1 MTRVEIQYI
10 SVRYG
15 ALWAVQD
22 VSVEIEPG
30 ELFFL
35 LGPSGCGKTTLLR
48 TIAGLTRP
56 AMGEVLFGGRP
67 MVTVPAHERNV
78 GFVFQNYALWPHLTV
93 AENVAY
99 GLVTRKIEKEVIDS
113 RVDAALAMLGLSGM
127 EDRSPAEL
135 SGGEQQR
142 VAVARAVVI
151 EPDVLLMD
159 EPLSNLDARLRGE
172 MRREL
177 KALIRR
183 LGVTTIYVTHDQRE
197 ALSMADRVA
206 VMNDGS
212 LAQVGAPHEVY
223 NHPLNEFVASFVG
236 EANVLDAKVTG
247 RAAGG
252 FNAKTQGPS
261 VRVAGGGEFRR
272 GDIVRLVVRPE
283 DVTPGPGLK
292 GDNIFAGRILDVA
305 FLGGFE
311 EVLVELSGGL
321 RVRGMRRHLAG
332 EPLTAGDE
340 IEVAFEADRV
350 RSFKAEEDEDGD
362 EDEAG

>member
-1 MTRVEIQYI
+1 VTRVEIQHI

-15 ALWAVQD
+15 PLWAVRE
-22 VSVEIEPG
+22 VSLEVEPG

-48 TIAGLTRP
+48 TVAGLTRP
-56 AMGEVLFGGRP
+56 AMGEVLFSGRP

-93 AENVAY
+93 AQNVAY
-99 GLVTRKIEKEVIDS
+99 GLVTRKVDKETIES
-113 RVDAALAMLGLSGM
+113 RVEAALSMLGLLGF
-127 EDRSPAEL
+127 ELRRPAEL
-135 SGGEQQR
+135 SGGQQQR

-159 EPLSNLDARLRGE
+159 EPLSNLDARLRAQ

-206 VMNDGS
+206 VMDDGRVV
-212 LAQVGAPHEVY
+212 QVGAPHEIY
-223 NHPLNEFVASFVG
+223 HHPLNEFVASFVG
-236 EANVLDAKVTG
+236 DANILDAKVTG
-247 RAAGG
+247 RADGG
-252 FNAKTQGPS
+252 FNAKAQGAP
-261 VRVAGGGEFRR
+261 VRVAGGPDFRR
-272 GDIVRLVVRPE
+272 GDVVRLLVRPE
-283 DVTPGPGLK
+283 DVAAGDDIE
-292 GDNIFAGRILDVA
+292 GDNIFAGRVLDVA

-311 EVLVELSGGL
+311 EVQVELSGGL
-321 RVRGMRRHLAG
+321 RVRGRRRHVAGQPLKAG
-332 EPLTAGDE
+332 EE
-340 IEVAFEADRV
+340 IEIAFRADRV
-350 RSFKAEEDEDGD
+350 KFFRIEEGDEEEDAE
-362 EDEAG
+362 

>member
-1 MTRVEIQYI
+1 VTRVEIQHI

-15 ALWAVQD
+15 PLWAVRE
-22 VSVEIEPG
+22 VSLEVEPG

-48 TIAGLTRP
+48 AVAGLTRP
-56 AMGEVLFGGRP
+56 AMGEVLFSGRP
-67 MVTVPAHERNV
+67 MVTVPVHERNV

-93 AENVAY
+93 AQNVAY
-99 GLVTRKIEKEVIDS
+99 GLVTRKVDRETIDS
-113 RVDAALAMLGLSGM
+113 RVEAALSMLGLLGF
-127 EDRSPAEL
+127 ELRRPAEL
-135 SGGEQQR
+135 SGGQQQR

-159 EPLSNLDARLRGE
+159 EPLSNLDARLRAE

-206 VMNDGS
+206 VMDDGVVV
-212 LAQVGAPHEVY
+212 QVGAPHEIY

-236 EANVLDAKVTG
+236 DANILDAKVTG
-247 RAAGG
+247 RTEGG
-252 FNAKTQGPS
+252 FNAKALGAPL
-261 VRVAGGGEFRR
+261 RVAGGSDLRR
-272 GDIVRLVVRPE
+272 GDVARLLIRPE
-283 DVTPGPGLK
+283 DVAAGVGIE
-292 GDNIFAGRILDVA
+292 GDNILAGRVVDVA

-311 EVLVELSGGL
+311 EILVELSGGL
-321 RVRGMRRHLAG
+321 RVRGRRRHVPGQPFKPG
-332 EPLTAGDE
+332 EE
-340 IEVAFEADRV
+340 IEIAFPADRV
-350 RSFKAEEDEDGD
+350 KFFKVEEEDE
-362 EDEAG
+362 EENAE

>member
-15 ALWAVQD
+15 ALWAVRD
-22 VSVEIEPG
+22 VSVDIEPG

-48 TIAGLTRP
+48 AVAGLTRP
-56 AMGEVLFGGRP
+56 AMGEVLFNGRP

-99 GLVTRKIEKEVIDS
+99 GLVTRKLEKEVIDS
-113 RVDAALAMLGLSGM
+113 RVEAALSMLGLSGL
-127 EDRSPAEL
+127 EDRSPAKL
-135 SGGEQQR
+135 SGGQQQR

-159 EPLSNLDARLRGE
+159 EPLSNLDAQLRAE

-206 VMNDGS
+206 VMREGRVVQC
-212 LAQVGAPHEVY
+212 AAPGELY
-223 NHPLNEFVASFVG
+223 SSPASEFVASFVG
-236 EANVLDAKVTG
+236 EANAIEGTVIGLADDGFKVKT
-247 RAAGG
+247 AAGVLRG
-252 FNAKTQGPS
+252 VAAGTFRQGDP
-261 VRVAGGGEFRR
+261 VRV
-272 GDIVRLVVRPE
+272 LVRPE
-283 DVTPGPGLK
+283 DVTVGAGIDYDD
-292 GDNIFAGRILDVA
+292 GDNLLRGSVVDVA

-311 EVLVELSGGL
+311 EVLVDLGHGL
-321 RVRGMRRHLAG
+321 RIRALRARAG
-332 EPLTAGDE
+332 AQAFDLGEGV
-340 IEVAFEADRV
+340 EVAFAVERAKVFGDEV
-350 RSFKAEEDEDGD
+350 AEAEE
-362 EDEAG
+362 